1 MTPLRWKMIEDM
13 QTAGLAAETQTVYLR
28 AVAALAAHYRRAP
41 DQLSEAEVR
50 TYLLHL
56 RDHRGI
62 AHGTFHPQHGGIQ
75 FLFTQTLDREWS
87 LFSKKEFARRSANV
101 CLTCSP
107 TPRPARSL
115 AA

>member
-1 MTPLRWKMIEDM
+1 MTPLRSKMIDDM
-13 QTAGLAAETQTVYLR
+13 QAAGLMASTQAVYLR
-28 AVAALAAHYRRAP
+28 AVRALAAYYHRAP
-41 DQLSEAEVR
+41 DLLSEAEVR
-50 TYLLHL
+50 AYLLYL